1 MTHLESIKSNAFL
14 LGLNMNKATKEQK
27 IQWLCQIIDNET
39 DKPEDEM
46 DFALIGECSAYLREL
61 SDKAAEATKEQ
72 KQRILQQIKAR
83 HNQTAT
89 KSAKVLRPRWKTA
102 RKVVGIAIAAVL
114 LLTLT
119 LSVIAKV
126 NGYSSAWEYVKEN
139 IQKIIGMDAGDRVN
153 EGEITLIKND
163 GVVAYKS
170 IEELLE
176 AERLDILYPAELP
189 DGVQITKIS
198 QQIVSN
204 ECVVYCYHFTDEGVS
219 ITASSAPRISS
230 ESLSRYE
237 QYETAEFTFYLRQR
251 SETLFE
257 AVTFDG
263 TYEYQI
269 HCNDHSTLIMILDG
283 MKGTENEKS

>member
-1 MTHLESIKSNAFL
+1 MTRLESIKSNAFL

-39 DKPEDEM
+39 DKPEDEI

-61 SDKAAEATKEQ
+61 SDKATEATKEQ

-139 IQKIIGMDAGDRVN
+139 IQRITGMDAGDRVN
-153 EGEITLIKND
+153 DEGITLIKND
-163 GVVAYKS
+163 GTVVYNS
-170 IEELLE
+170 IEELLQTE
-176 AERLDILYPAELP
+176 KYDILYPSELP
-189 DGVQITKIS
+189 DGIEIIRISHQIISKEEIAYCYRFTDPSISVAISTVSKIS
-198 QQIVSN
+198 TEDVEKYELYVTGNMEFYI
-204 ECVVYCYHFTDEGVS
+204 EK
-219 ITASSAPRISS
+219 APDNI
-230 ESLSRYE
+230 Y
-237 QYETAEFTFYLRQR
+237 Q
-251 SETLFE
+251 
-257 AVTFDG
+257 AVAHDDK
-263 TYEYQI
+263 YEY
-269 HCNDHSTLIMILDG
+269 LICCQNYDALIKILNG
-283 MKGTENEKS
+283 MKGIEK

>member
-1 MTHLESIKSNAFL
+1 MTRLDSIKSNAFL

-39 DKPEDEM
+39 DKPEDEI

-61 SDKAAEATKEQ
+61 SDKAVEATKEQ

-126 NGYSSAWEYVKEN
+126 NGYSSAWEYIKEN
-139 IQKIIGMDAGDRVN
+139 IQKITGMDAGDRVN
-153 EGEITLIKND
+153 EGNITLMKGEESI
-163 GVVAYKS
+163 AYSS
-170 IEELLE
+170 IEELMQTE
-176 AERLDILYPAELP
+176 GYDILYPATLP
-189 DGVQITKIS
+189 EGIEITKVS
-198 QQIVSN
+198 QQIVS
-204 ECVVYCYHFTDEGVS
+204 EDYVIYSIEFTDIDLS
-219 ITASSAPRISS
+219 IMISNKFNIS
-230 ESLSRYE
+230 KEDLSK
-237 QYETAEFTFYLRQR
+237 YETFVTSDNSFYIRKLSNGLYQ
-251 SETLFE
+251 
-257 AVTFDG
+257 AVGYDG
-263 TYEYQI
+263 KYEYI
-269 HCNDHSTLIMILDG
+269 ISLDDYNELTIILNG
-283 MKGTENEKS
+283 MKGLEK

>member
-1 MTHLESIKSNAFL
+1 MTRLESIKSNAFL

-39 DKPEDEM
+39 DKPEDEI

-61 SDKAAEATKEQ
+61 SDKATEATKEQ

-126 NGYSSAWEYVKEN
+126 NGYSSAWEYIRENAKTFFNMSSGSKVK
-139 IQKIIGMDAGDRVN
+139 D
-153 EGEITLIKND
+153 GEITLTKHD
-163 GVVAYKS
+163 GVVTYNS
-170 IEELLE
+170 IEELLQTE
-176 AERLDILYPAELP
+176 DYDIMYPSDLPKNVEILELHHY
-189 DGVQITKIS
+189 VINKEHTVCS
-198 QQIVSN
+198 FV
-204 ECVVYCYHFTDEGVS
+204 FTDTS
-219 ITASSAPRISS
+219 ISFAISTVHNI
-230 ESLSRYE
+230 R
-237 QYETAEFTFYLRQR
+237 AEDLEKCEVFKTTNMEFFIRQR
-251 SETLFE
+251 ADMSYQ
-257 AVTFDG
+257 AIG
-263 TYEYQI
+263 YNGIYEYQI
-269 HCNDHSTLIMILDG
+269 SCNDYDTLTIIINGIRGL
-283 MKGTENEKS
+283 EK

>member
-1 MTHLESIKSNAFL
+1 MTRLESIKSNAFL

-46 DFALIGECSAYLREL
+46 DLALIGECSAYLREL

-72 KQRILQQIKAR
+72 KKRILQQIKAH

-89 KSAKVLRPRWKTA
+89 KSANVLRPRWKTV

-119 LSVIAKV
+119 LTVIAKV
-126 NGYSSAWEYVKEN
+126 KGYSNAWEYVKEN
-139 IQKIIGMDAGDRVN
+139 IQRIVGLDAGDRMN

-163 GVVAYKS
+163 GVVVYKS
-170 IEELLE
+170 IEELLKSE
-176 AERLDILYPAELP
+176 GLDILYPAELP

-198 QQIVSN
+198 EQIISQN
-204 ECVVYCYHFTDEGVS
+204 HTIYCYKFSDENLSVLASTIQEVS
-219 ITASSAPRISS
+219 PEDLGKYEFIST
-230 ESLSRYE
+230 ERVM
-237 QYETAEFTFYLRQR
+237 FYTEKTEEGIHQ
-251 SETLFE
+251 
-257 AVTFDG
+257 AIGYDG
-263 TYEYQI
+263 KYEYRI
-269 HCNDHSTLIMILDG
+269 YCNNYDVLIKILNA
-283 MKGTENEKS
+283 MRKIEK